1 MAKILLVE
9 DEDFIRQLYKR
20 QFEKA
25 GYVIED
31 FANGKDGVAAGLKNQ
46 YDLIL
51 LDIMLPDVNGIDI
64 LKQIKENQTVGKTP
78 VVMLT
83 NLGQDDVIK
92 EGFKFG
98 ATGYLIKAAYTPD
111 QVVQEVTNILA
122 QQSALLTNANASNL
136 ATQQPGAPVAPATTT
151 QQAPTTTPSPVP
163 QSAPVQ
169 QPLEPQSQQQ
179 PAVSPQ
185 GQEPTPVQS

>member
-25 GYVIED
+25 GFTIED
-31 FANGKDGVAAGLKNQ
+31 FANGKTGLTAALQNK

-64 LKQIKENQTVGKTP
+64 LKQIKESQTVGKTP

-111 QVVQEVTNILA
+111 QVVQEVSNILTQQQAVLPNTPTTPVPPPPTPPATPAPVTQA
-122 QQSALLTNANASNL
+122 QQ
-136 ATQQPGAPVAPATTT
+136 Q
-151 QQAPTTTPSPVP
+151 PSPVP
-163 QSAPVQ
+163 VEAPQ
-169 QPLEPQSQQQ
+169 QPTVQ
-179 PAVSPQ
+179 PQ
-185 GQEPTPVQS
+185 GQPEPTQP

>member
-1 MAKILLVE
+1 MANFEEAIDRLAILCLLWCMAKILLVE

-25 GYVIED
+25 GFVIED
-31 FANGKDGVAAGLKNQ
+31 FASGKTGLTAALQNK

-64 LKQIKENQTVGKTP
+64 LKQIKESQTVGKTP

-111 QVVQEVTNILA
+111 QVVQEVSNIL
-122 QQSALLTNANASNL
+122 
-136 ATQQPGAPVAPATTT
+136 TQQ
-151 QQAPTTTPSPVP
+151 QASLPTTTPSTAVSVAAPAPQVQPQQPVTQPQVQPAATQP
-163 QSAPVQ
+163 QS
-169 QPLEPQSQQQ
+169 
-179 PAVSPQ
+179 
-185 GQEPTPVQS
+185 

>member
-1 MAKILLVE
+1 MANLKEAIDRLGILCLIWCMAKILLVE

-25 GYVIED
+25 GFVIDD
-31 FANGKDGVAAGLKNQ
+31 FANGKTGLDAALKNT

-64 LKQIKENQTVGKTP
+64 LKQVKESQQVGKTP

-92 EGFKFG
+92 EGFKYG

-111 QVVQEVTNILA
+111 QVVQEVSNIL
-122 QQSALLTNANASNL
+122 
-136 ATQQPGAPVAPATTT
+136 TQQQASLPTTPPPAAPAEI
-151 QQAPTTTPSPVP
+151 VP
-163 QSAPVQ
+163 
-169 QPLEPQSQQQ
+169 
-179 PAVSPQ
+179 PASVS
-185 GQEPTPVQS
+185 EIK

>member
-25 GYVIED
+25 GFIIED
-31 FANGKDGVAAGLKNQ
+31 FANGKDGLAAALQNV
-46 YDLIL
+46 YDLVL

-64 LKQIKENQTVGKTP
+64 LKQIKENQRVGKTP

-92 EGFKFG
+92 EGFKYG

-111 QVVQEVTNILA
+111 QVVQEVSSILT
-122 QQSALLTNANASNL
+122 QQQALLPSVNPAAPQ
-136 ATQQPGAPVAPATTT
+136 TQ
-151 QQAPTTTPSPVP
+151 P
-163 QSAPVQ
+163 QS
-169 QPLEPQSQQQ
+169 
-179 PAVSPQ
+179 
-185 GQEPTPVQS
+185 